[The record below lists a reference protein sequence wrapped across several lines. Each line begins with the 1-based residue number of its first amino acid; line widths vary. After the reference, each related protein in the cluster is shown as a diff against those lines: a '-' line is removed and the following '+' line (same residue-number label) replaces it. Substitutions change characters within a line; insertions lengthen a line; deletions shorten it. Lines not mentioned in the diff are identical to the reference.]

1 MSCCTAALLLCG
13 AAAAHAEAAD
23 PPSDAA
29 AAPAASEASETLADA
44 RDPAEVAEMG
54 EAAHAPRKVAAA
66 KTPEPSGAPAAAKEP
81 GEKAETSKAAD
92 EPAEDAPAAN
102 SPPAHFSMVYRGDV
116 QDVAAGGA
124 QRGARYVDN
133 VIVTGDFD
141 LDRLVGL
148 KGVTAHIDVMHNLG
162 GIPTDLAGS
171 VLGVNGDEQS
181 LHRLRLAQAWVQ
193 DSFAGG
199 KASVLVGFYDVSS
212 EFDVTDSS
220 GLLMGTSFG
229 TSSEF
234 DASGPAGPSG
244 FPSTSF
250 GVRLRLQPKETEY
263 AEVVVA
269 NAHAA
274 ALGDPGGPDFTF
286 SDGLLLAGEIGY
298 TGWGKVALGA
308 WRYSK
313 PQPGVRVSLD
323 GDPQGTHVSQ
333 GVYGLFEHAV
343 NAPKDGV
350 RKVTVFA
357 KVGISDGRT
366 TAFHGSW
373 QAGVL
378 VYQVF
383 KSRPDSQFSA
393 GVSQG
398 RLSQGFRDNGRDGGL
413 DVGPTE
419 TAFEVTYSDKLTP
432 HLAIQPDLQWI
443 HRPSGDAGVK
453 DALVLGLRMTV
464 SF

>member
-1 MSCCTAALLLCG
+1 MISIRHSAVSGRSGIRQRAMGGCAAALLLCF
-13 AAAAHAEAAD
+13 AAAAQAETAD
-23 PPSDAA
+23 PSSDAA
-29 AAPAASEASETLADA
+29 AVPAASGPSAT
-44 RDPAEVAEMG
+44 PAE
-54 EAAHAPRKVAAA
+54 A
-66 KTPEPSGAPAAAKEP
+66 KDP
-81 GEKAETSKAAD
+81 GEKAETSKRAD
-92 EPAEDAPAAN
+92 EPAEEAPAAN

-116 QDVAAGGA
+116 QDVASGGV

-133 VIVTGDFD
+133 LIVSGDFD

-148 KGVTAHIDVMHNLG
+148 KGVTAHIDVMHNFG
-162 GIPTDLAGS
+162 GVPTDLAGS
-171 VLGVNGDEQS
+171 LLGVNGDEQS
-181 LHRLRLAQAWVQ
+181 IHRLRLAQAWVQ

-220 GLLMGTSFG
+220 GLLIGTSFG
-229 TSSEF
+229 TSPEF
-234 DASGPAGPSG
+234 DSSGPAGPSG

-263 AEVVVA
+263 AVFVVA

-286 SDGLLLAGEIGY
+286 SDGLLLAGEVGY
-298 TGWGKVALGA
+298 TGWGKVAVGA

-313 PQPGVRVSLD
+313 PQPGVRVPFD
-323 GDPQGTHVSQ
+323 GVEETHVSQ
-333 GVYGLFEHAV
+333 GIYGLVEHAL

-350 RKVTVFA
+350 RKVTLFG
-357 KVGISDGRT
+357 KVGVSDGRT
-366 TAFHGSW
+366 TAFHGAW

-378 VYQVF
+378 VDQVF
-383 KSRPDSQFSA
+383 KSRPESQFSA

-398 RLSQGFRDNGRDGGL
+398 RLSRGFRDNGRDEGL
-413 DVGPTE
+413 DVGSTE
-419 TAFEVTYSDKLTP
+419 TAFEATYSDKLTP
-432 HLAIQPDLQWI
+432 QLAIQPDVQWI

-453 DALVLGLRMTV
+453 DALVIALRLTV